1 MCPNGG
7 SHTAEGAGRLQ
18 KRPECEQFTECEDGA
33 MVGKTEC
40 GFAAVALLSTWHL
53 DKSGFG
59 RWFDHQL
66 LHQPSKH

>member
-1 MCPNGG
+1 M
-7 SHTAEGAGRLQ
+7 
-18 KRPECEQFTECEDGA
+18 
-33 MVGKTEC
+33 GKTEC

>member
-1 MCPNGG
+1 MVEA
-7 SHTAEGAGRLQ
+7 TLQ
-18 KRPECEQFTECEDGA
+18 KELAGYRKDQSVNNSSEDGA
-33 MVGKTEC
+33 VVGKTEC